1 MNVQQQ
7 KIIESNDKH
16 VLVLA
21 GAGSGK
27 TYTLI
32 QKIKIIK
39 ENESNAKIL
48 CLTFSNLAA
57 KELKHRLNEESV
69 GVYTFH
75 GFCFNLIR
83 PFISGKQV
91 LFETPRFFSKREILE
106 VSLYK
111 ANPSKKATKTLKK
124 YKDFLDKNALI
135 DFDDMLLLCLE
146 KLKRKEIKQVFDY
159 ILIDEVQDTN
169 LVQFQILKH
178 LIAANTKTILVGDID
193 QGIYKF
199 RGASFDLIEKYRE
212 TYLPKV
218 YMLTQ
223 NYRSAPAIV
232 DCANRLIE
240 KNKKRPEKVLFSDLK
255 IEASIKI
262 YLYSKIFDFILE
274 LKNYLTSQRN
284 QQAKIN
290 EICLLVRRNQ
300 ERVLIEQELKRGFRF
315 FEYLPQIYT
324 VHESKGLEF
333 KTVFIV
339 GLNEGVFPDTKTN
352 ALLDIEEER
361 RLMYVAIT
369 RAKQNLFLVSFE
381 FSQDGQKLKA
391 SRFLKEIY

>member
-1 MNVQQQ
+1 MNTQQQ
-7 KIIESNDKH
+7 AIIESKDRH

-32 QKIKIIK
+32 QKIKKIK
-39 ENESNAKIL
+39 ENEKSAKIL

-57 KELKHRLNEESV
+57 KELKSRLNEDSV

-75 GFCFNLIR
+75 SFCFSLIK
-83 PFISGKQV
+83 PFIQGKQV
-91 LFETPRFFSKREILE
+91 LFETPRLFSKREILE

-111 ANPSKKATKTLKK
+111 ANPSAKPSKTLKK
-124 YKDFLDKNALI
+124 YTEFLAKNSLI
-135 DFDDMLLLCLE
+135 DFDDMLSLCLE
-146 KLKRKEIKQVFDY
+146 KLKNKEITQVFDY
-159 ILIDEVQDTN
+159 VLIDEVQDTN

-178 LIAANTKTILVGDID
+178 LILANTKTILVGDID

-232 DCANRLIE
+232 GCANRLIE

-255 IEASIKI
+255 IKASIKI
-262 YLYSKIFDFILE
+262 YLYSDISDFVLE
-274 LKNYLTSQRN
+274 LKAYLIAQRN

-381 FSQDGQKLKA
+381 FSQDGQKLKP

>member
-1 MNVQQQ
+1 MNRQQQ
-7 KIIESNDKH
+7 KIIESKDQH
-16 VLVLA
+16 ILVLA

-32 QKIKIIK
+32 QKIKAIIK
-39 ENESNAKIL
+39 SENNAKIL

-75 GFCFNLIR
+75 GFCFNLIK
-83 PFISGKQV
+83 PYISDKQV
-91 LFETPRFFSKREILE
+91 LFETPRLFSKGEILE

-111 ANPSKKATKTLKK
+111 ANPGKKPSKTLKK
-124 YKDFLDKNALI
+124 YKEFLDKNALI

-146 KLKRKEIKQVFDY
+146 KLKKKEIRQTYDY
-159 ILIDEVQDTN
+159 VLIDEVQDTN

-178 LIAANTKTILVGDID
+178 LISLDTKTILVGDID

-232 DCANRLIE
+232 ECANKLIE
-240 KNKKRPEKVLFSDLK
+240 KNKKRLEKVLFSDLK
-255 IEASIKI
+255 IKANIKI
-262 YLYSKIFDFILE
+262 YLYSKISDFILE
-274 LKNYLTSQRN
+274 LKNYLIAQRN
-284 QQAKIN
+284 QQVKIN

-300 ERVLIEQELKRGFRF
+300 ERVLIEQELRRGFRF

-339 GLNEGVFPDTKTN
+339 GLNEGVFPDTKTG

-381 FSQDGQKLKA
+381 FSQNGTKLKP

>member
-1 MNVQQQ
+1 MNPEQQ
-7 KIIESNDKH
+7 KIVESKEKH

-32 QKIKIIK
+32 QKIKRIK
-39 ENESNAKIL
+39 ESENNVNIL
-48 CLTFSNLAA
+48 CLTFSNMAA
-57 KELKHRLNEESV
+57 KELKRRLNEESV

-75 GFCFNLIR
+75 GFCFNLIK

-91 LFETPRFFSKREILE
+91 LFETPRIFSKREILE

-111 ANPSKKATKTLKK
+111 SNPSKKLNKTLKK
-124 YKDFLDKNALI
+124 YKDFLDNNSLI
-135 DFDDMLLLCLE
+135 DFDDMLLFCLE
-146 KLKRKEIKQVFDY
+146 KLKNKEIRQTYDY
-159 ILIDEVQDTN
+159 VLIDEVQDTN

-178 LIAANTKTILVGDID
+178 LISPHTKTILVGDID

-232 DCANRLIE
+232 ECANRLIE
-240 KNKKRPEKVLFSDLK
+240 KNKKRPEKMLFSDLEIK
-255 IEASIKI
+255 ASIKI
-262 YLYSKIFDFILE
+262 YYFTSIADFLLE
-274 LKNYLTSQRN
+274 LKSYLIVQRN
-284 QQAKIN
+284 QRVDIK

-300 ERVLIEQELKRGFRF
+300 ERVKIEQELKRGFRF
-315 FEYLPQIYT
+315 FEYLPQVYT

-333 KTVFIV
+333 QTVFVV
-339 GLNEGVFPDTKTN
+339 GLNEGVFPDTKTST
-352 ALLDIEEER
+352 LLDIEEER

-369 RAKQNLFLVSFE
+369 RAKQNLFFVSFE
-381 FSQDGQKLKA
+381 FSQNGTKLKP

>member
-1 MNVQQQ
+1 MNAQQQ
-7 KIIESNDKH
+7 KIIESKDQH
-16 VLVLA
+16 ILVLA

-32 QKIKIIK
+32 QKIKAIK
-39 ENESNAKIL
+39 ESENNAKIL

-69 GVYTFH
+69 RVYTFH
-75 GFCFNLIR
+75 GFCFKLIK
-83 PFISGKQV
+83 PFISDKQV
-91 LFETPRFFSKREILE
+91 LFETPRLFSKKEILE

-111 ANPSKKATKTLKK
+111 ANPSRKPSKTLKK
-124 YKDFLDKNALI
+124 YKEFLDRNALI

-146 KLKRKEIKQVFDY
+146 KLKNKEIRQTYDY
-159 ILIDEVQDTN
+159 VLIDEVQDTN

-178 LIAANTKTILVGDID
+178 LISPNTKTILVGDID

-232 DCANRLIE
+232 ECANRLIE
-240 KNKKRPEKVLFSDLK
+240 KNKKRPEKVLFSDLEIK
-255 IEASIKI
+255 ASIKI
-262 YLYSKIFDFILE
+262 YLYSQISDFILE
-274 LKNYLTSQRN
+274 LKNYLIDQRN
-284 QQAKIN
+284 QQVKIN

-352 ALLDIEEER
+352 ASLDIEEER

-381 FSQDGQKLKA
+381 FSQNGTKLKP

>member
-1 MNVQQQ
+1 MNTQQQ
-7 KIIESNDKH
+7 AIIESKDRH
-16 VLVLA
+16 ILVLA

-32 QKIKIIK
+32 QKIKEIK
-39 ENESNAKIL
+39 ENENHAKIL

-57 KELKHRLNEESV
+57 KELKSRLNEESV

-75 GFCFNLIR
+75 SFCFGLIK

-91 LFETPRFFSKREILE
+91 LFEPPRLFSKTEILE

-111 ANPSKKATKTLKK
+111 ANPGTKPSKTLKK
-124 YKDFLDKNALI
+124 YEEFLAKNALI

-146 KLKRKEIKQVFDY
+146 KLKNKEIEQVFDY
-159 ILIDEVQDTN
+159 VLIDEVQDTN

-178 LIAANTKTILVGDID
+178 LISNHTKTILVGDID

-199 RGASFDLIEKYRE
+199 RGASFDLIEKYRV

-218 YMLTQ
+218 YLLTQ

-232 DCANRLIE
+232 NCGNRLIE

-255 IEASIKI
+255 IKASIKI
-262 YLYSKIFDFILE
+262 YLYSDMVDFLLE
-274 LKNYLTSQRN
+274 LKAYLSDLRN
-284 QQAKIN
+284 QKSKIN
-290 EICLLVRRNQ
+290 EVCLLVRRNQ
-300 ERVLIEQELKRGFRF
+300 EKVLIEQELKRGFRF
-315 FEYLPQIYT
+315 FEYLPEIYT

-339 GLNEGVFPDTKTN
+339 GLNEGVFPDTKTK
-352 ALLDIEEER
+352 ASVDLEEER

-369 RAKQNLFLVSFE
+369 RAKQNLYLVSFE
-381 FSQDGQKLKA
+381 FSRDGVKLKP

>member
-1 MNVQQQ
+1 MNKQQQ
-7 KIIESNDKH
+7 AIIKSKDRH

-32 QKIKIIK
+32 QKIKKIK
-39 ENESNAKIL
+39 ESENHAKIL

-57 KELKHRLNEESV
+57 KELKSRLNEESV
-69 GVYTFH
+69 GVHTFH
-75 GFCFNLIR
+75 SFCFSLIK

-91 LFETPRFFSKREILE
+91 LFETPRLFSKKEILE

-111 ANPSKKATKTLKK
+111 ANPSAKPNKTLKK
-124 YKDFLDKNALI
+124 YTEFLDKNALI

-146 KLKRKEIKQVFDY
+146 KLKSKEITQVFDY
-159 ILIDEVQDTN
+159 VLIDEVQDTS

-178 LIAANTKTILVGDID
+178 LISAPTKTILVGDID

-199 RGASFDLIEKYRE
+199 RGASFDLIEKYRA
-212 TYLPKV
+212 TYSPKV

-232 DCANRLIE
+232 ECANRLIE

-262 YLYSKIFDFILE
+262 YLYSNISDFLFE

-300 ERVLIEQELKRGFRF
+300 ERVLIEQELKHGFRF

-381 FSQDGQKLKA
+381 FSQDGQKLKT

>member
-1 MNVQQQ
+1 MNAEQQ
-7 KIIESNDKH
+7 KIIESKDKH

-32 QKIKIIK
+32 QKIKRIQK
-39 ENESNAKIL
+39 SEKNAKIL
-48 CLTFSNLAA
+48 CLTFSNMAA

-69 GVYTFH
+69 AVYTFH
-75 GFCFNLIR
+75 GFCFNLIK

-91 LFETPRFFSKREILE
+91 LFETPRIFSKREILE

-111 ANPSKKATKTLKK
+111 SNPGKKLSKTLKK
-124 YKDFLDKNALI
+124 YKEFLDKNSLI

-146 KLKRKEIKQVFDY
+146 KLKNKEIRQTYDY
-159 ILIDEVQDTN
+159 VLIDEVQDTN

-178 LIAANTKTILVGDID
+178 LISQHTKTILVGDID

-223 NYRSAPAIV
+223 NYRSAPTIV
-232 DCANRLIE
+232 ECANRLIE
-240 KNKKRPEKVLFSDLK
+240 KNKKRPEKMLFSDLEIK
-255 IEASIKI
+255 ASIKI
-262 YLYSKIFDFILE
+262 YHYTSMFDFLLE
-274 LKNYLTSQRN
+274 LKSYLIVQRN
-284 QQAKIN
+284 QRVDIK

-300 ERVLIEQELKRGFRF
+300 ERVKIEQELKRGFRF

-333 KTVFIV
+333 QTVFVV

-381 FSQDGQKLKA
+381 FSQDGIKLKP

>member
-1 MNVQQQ
+1 MNAQQQ
-7 KIIESNDKH
+7 AIIESKDRH

-32 QKIKIIK
+32 QKIKKIK
-39 ENESNAKIL
+39 KSENNARIL

-57 KELKHRLNEESV
+57 KELKYRLNEESV

-75 GFCFNLIR
+75 SFCFSLIK

-91 LFETPRFFSKREILE
+91 LFETPRIFSKREILE

-111 ANPSKKATKTLKK
+111 ANPTAKPSKILKK
-124 YKDFLDKNALI
+124 YTDFLDKNELI

-146 KLKRKEIKQVFDY
+146 KLKSKEIKQVFDY
-159 ILIDEVQDTN
+159 VLIDEVQDTN

-178 LIAANTKTILVGDID
+178 LISEHTKTILVGDID

-199 RGASFDLIEKYRE
+199 RGASFDLIEKYRA
-212 TYLPKV
+212 TYSPKV

-223 NYRSAPAIV
+223 NYRSAPDIV
-232 DCANRLIE
+232 ECANRLIE
-240 KNKKRPEKVLFSDLK
+240 KNKKRPEKVLFSDLN
-255 IEASIKI
+255 IKANIRI
-262 YLYSKIFDFILE
+262 YLYSNISDFVFE
-274 LKNYLTSQRN
+274 LKKYLITQRN
-284 QQAKIN
+284 QQSKIN
-290 EICLLVRRNQ
+290 EVCILVRRNQ
-300 ERVLIEQELKRGFRF
+300 ERVLIEQELKHGFQF

-339 GLNEGVFPDTKTN
+339 GLNEGVFPDTKTG
-352 ALLDIEEER
+352 LSVDLEEER

-381 FSQDGQKLKA
+381 FSQDGTKLRP

>member
-1 MNVQQQ
+1 MNPEQQ
-7 KIIESNDKH
+7 KIVESKDKH

-32 QKIKIIK
+32 QKIKRIK
-39 ENESNAKIL
+39 ESKNNAKIL
-48 CLTFSNLAA
+48 CLTFSNMAA

-75 GFCFNLIR
+75 SFCFNLIK

-91 LFETPRFFSKREILE
+91 LFETPRIFSKREILE

-111 ANPSKKATKTLKK
+111 SNPGKKLNKTLKK
-124 YKDFLDKNALI
+124 YKDFLDKNSLI

-146 KLKRKEIKQVFDY
+146 KLKNEEIKQTYDY
-159 ILIDEVQDTN
+159 VLIDEVQDTN
-169 LVQFQILKH
+169 LVQFEILKH
-178 LIAANTKTILVGDID
+178 LISAHTKTILVGDID

-232 DCANRLIE
+232 ECANRLIE
-240 KNKKRPEKVLFSDLK
+240 KNKKRPEKMLFSDLEIK
-255 IEASIKI
+255 ASIKI
-262 YLYSKIFDFILE
+262 YNYTSIFDFLLE
-274 LKNYLTSQRN
+274 LKSYLAVQRN
-284 QQAKIN
+284 QRVDIK

-300 ERVLIEQELKRGFRF
+300 ERVKIEQELKRGFRF

-333 KTVFIV
+333 NTVFVV
-339 GLNEGVFPDTKTN
+339 GLNEGVFPDTKIS

-381 FSQDGQKLKA
+381 FSQDGQKLKP

>member
-1 MNVQQQ
+1 MNTQQLA
-7 KIIESNDKH
+7 IIESKDRH

-32 QKIKIIK
+32 QKIKKIK
-39 ENESNAKIL
+39 ENEKDAKIL

-57 KELKHRLNEESV
+57 KELKSRLNEESV

-75 GFCFNLIR
+75 SFCFSLIK

-91 LFETPRFFSKREILE
+91 LFETPHLFSKREILE

-146 KLKRKEIKQVFDY
+146 KLKNKEIRQTYDY
-159 ILIDEVQDTN
+159 VLIDEVQDTN

-178 LIAANTKTILVGDID
+178 LISANTKTILVGDID

-199 RGASFDLIEKYRE
+199 RGASFDLIEKYQL
-212 TYLPKV
+212 TYSPKV

-232 DCANRLIE
+232 ECANRLIE

-255 IEASIKI
+255 IKASIKI
-262 YLYSKIFDFILE
+262 YLYSNISDFLLE
-274 LKNYLTSQRN
+274 LKAYLIAQRN

-290 EICLLVRRNQ
+290 EVCLLVRRNQ
-300 ERVLIEQELKRGFRF
+300 ERVLIEQELKHGFRF

>member
-39 ENESNAKIL
+39 ENDGNAKIL

-75 GFCFNLIR
+75 GFCFNLIK

-91 LFETPRFFSKREILE
+91 LFETPRLFSKREILE

-146 KLKRKEIKQVFDY
+146 KLKSKEIRQTYDY
-159 ILIDEVQDTN
+159 VLIDEVQDTN
-169 LVQFQILKH
+169 LVQFQILKR
-178 LIAANTKTILVGDID
+178 LISANTKTILVGDID

-232 DCANRLIE
+232 ECANRLIE

-262 YLYSKIFDFILE
+262 YLYSKISDFILE

-315 FEYLPQIYT
+315 FEYIPQIYT

-381 FSQDGQKLKA
+381 FSQDGQKLKP

>member
-1 MNVQQQ
+1 MNTQQQ
-7 KIIESNDKH
+7 KIVESKDKH

-32 QKIKIIK
+32 QKIKRIK
-39 ENESNAKIL
+39 ESKNNAKIL
-48 CLTFSNLAA
+48 CLTFSNMAA
-57 KELKHRLNEESV
+57 RELKHRLNEESV

-75 GFCFNLIR
+75 GFCFNLIK

-91 LFETPRFFSKREILE
+91 LFETPRIFSKREILE

-111 ANPSKKATKTLKK
+111 SNPGKKLNKTLKK
-124 YKDFLDKNALI
+124 YMEFLNNNSLI

-146 KLKRKEIKQVFDY
+146 KLKDKEIRQTYDY
-159 ILIDEVQDTN
+159 VLIDEVQDTN
-169 LVQFQILKH
+169 LIQFQILKH
-178 LIAANTKTILVGDID
+178 LISPHTKTILVGDID

-212 TYLPKV
+212 TYLPEV

-232 DCANRLIE
+232 ECANRLIE
-240 KNKKRPEKVLFSDLK
+240 KNKKRPEKMLFSDLEIK
-255 IEASIKI
+255 ASIKI
-262 YLYSKIFDFILE
+262 YHYTSIFDFLLE
-274 LKNYLTSQRN
+274 LKSYLAVQRN
-284 QQAKIN
+284 QRVDIK

-300 ERVLIEQELKRGFRF
+300 ERVKIEQELKRGFRF

-333 KTVFIV
+333 KTIFVV
-339 GLNEGVFPDTKTN
+339 GLNEGVFPDTKTS

-369 RAKQNLFLVSFE
+369 RAKQDLFLVSFE
-381 FSQDGQKLKA
+381 FNQDGQKLKP